1 MIRVIRV
8 ADISNGVMSLSSRVA
23 GTLFGP
29 YRQENLAAMDANSM
43 ERVWHGAHRKA
54 QEKKNW
60 SLIYVWAILGIM
72 SISVL
77 IAAVPK

>member
-1 MIRVIRV
+1 
-8 ADISNGVMSLSSRVA
+8 
-23 GTLFGP
+23 
-29 YRQENLAAMDANSM
+29 MDANSM

-54 QEKKNW
+54 QAKNW
-60 SLIYVWAILGIM
+60 SLYFVWAVLGLM